1 MESYLPVLDLV
12 FGAYGEAS
20 DGVKRLLDKMVESR
34 VTSLGLRSGT
44 QEAAKEMSLVTGY
57 LRRRLSSAVM
67 RANVMCLL
75 ERLVLVGEGQ
85 GQAGRRRQWQRRE
98 EEQARLEREAQW
110 IEKISGRNL
119 SRRGDFPSL

>member
-1 MESYLPVLDLV
+1 
-12 FGAYGEAS
+12 
-20 DGVKRLLDKMVESR
+20 MVSNVCWTR
-34 VTSLGLRSGT
+34 WLNRGGT
-44 QEAAKEMSLVTGY
+44 QEAAKEMRFATGY